1 MLFVQLFTQTEKGQ
15 RGFGAQ
21 LRIFNDICFNK
32 GFLFPPTQIFS
43 LFSEE
48 NMFNKFK
55 TVKDEN
61 ASGDFFVILSSTSR
75 EKDLGSLI
83 RGTT

>member
-32 GFLFPPTQIFS
+32 GFLFPPTQIFL

-48 NMFNKFK
+48 NMFDKFK
-55 TVKDEN
+55 TAEDEN
-61 ASGDFFVILSSTSR
+61 ASGDFLLFFQAYQVKKIQ
-75 EKDLGSLI
+75 GV
-83 RGTT
+83 